1 MNQAPWTDIGS
12 LQSDIR
18 DIKNELHQKS
28 NIYEIHTI
36 NSRLDSLERTCRE
49 LSSSFNEI
57 LFRLQTIEENQMRNE
72 I

>member
-18 DIKNELHQKS
+18 DIKNLLHQKS

-57 LFRLQTIEENQMRNE
+57 LFRLQTIEENQMKNE